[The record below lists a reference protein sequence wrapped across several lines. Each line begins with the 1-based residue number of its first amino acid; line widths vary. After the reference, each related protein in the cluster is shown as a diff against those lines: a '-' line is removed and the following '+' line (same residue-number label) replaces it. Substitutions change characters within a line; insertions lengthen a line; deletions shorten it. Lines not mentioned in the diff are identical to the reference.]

1 MKHALVIATTNHGKL
16 TEFRQLLRDM
26 NVDVLS
32 VRDVSPRPIHVIED
46 GKTFADN
53 ALKKAREVAALTSM
67 LTLADDSGLE
77 VDALHGAPGVRS
89 ARFAGERATDAEN
102 NAALLSALD
111 ALSASSAGARAEG
124 FKARFRCVLALV
136 DPFSPTAETFVVE
149 GACEGTI
156 TRVARGSSG
165 FGYDPLFLVDGMNRT
180 MAELSEAEKNTVSH
194 RARAMQALRLTLEK
208 VLTARNETLRE
219 ILA

>member
-1 MKHALVIATTNHGKL
+1 MRHSLVIATTNHGKL
-16 TEFRQLLRDM
+16 AEFRHLLRDM

-32 VRDVSPRPIHVIED
+32 VRDVYPHPIHVIED
-46 GKTFADN
+46 GKTFAEN
-53 ALKKAREVAALTSM
+53 AVKKACEVAAVTSM

-102 NAALLSALD
+102 NAALLAALD
-111 ALSASSAGARAEG
+111 TLTASSAGARDEG

-136 DPFSPTAETFVVE
+136 DPMSPKSDPFVVE
-149 GACEGTI
+149 GACEGAI
-156 TRVARGSSG
+156 TRVARGSFG
-165 FGYDPLFLVDGMNRT
+165 FGYDPLFLVDGINRT

-194 RARAMQALRLTLEK
+194 RARAMQALRLTLDK
-208 VLTARNETLRE
+208 VLHARNEQIRE